1 MGSAGGKGD
10 LTEFPPFVS
19 FRFISPAEKIINTRR
34 AALLSFPGTVRRASV
49 EHKRGPLFGSN
60 WMICPQG
67 LIDVETTA
75 TAEFPNA
82 DGHFEKYYPTF
93 IRIAFDDLND
103 LTEYVRKKFEESGMT
118 QAEC

>member
-75 TAEFPNA
+75 AAEFPNA
-82 DGHFEKYYPTF
+82 DGHNHQ
-93 IRIAFDDLND
+93 R
-103 LTEYVRKKFEESGMT
+103 
-118 QAEC
+118 